1 MNPKPVLLYLVI
13 IGGLALTG
21 CGTLPIPTSISIP
34 TGLPPIT
41 VVVPTGL
48 PPITVPTFSMP
59 TPNPGGEGETPTP
72 GAGIPLTGDSPINSA
87 LLFYGLIA
95 LLTVIVLFTFLARQ
109 YSRPPDEP
117 YRRQGGP
124 PDEPDI

>member
-1 MNPKPVLLYLVI
+1 MNRKPMFFWILTLS
-13 IGGLALTG
+13 GLALTG
-21 CGTLPIPTSISIP
+21 CGTLPIPTNISIP
-34 TGLPPIT
+34 TGLPPIM

-48 PPITVPTFSMP
+48 PPITVSTFSMP
-59 TPNPGGEGETPTP
+59 TPNPSSEGETPTP
-72 GAGIPLTGDSPINSA
+72 GAGIPLTGGSPINPT

-95 LLTVIVLFTFLARQ
+95 LLAVIVLFVFLARQ
-109 YSRPPDEP
+109 YSQRPDDP